1 MSYAF
6 EHADIPDHGTYLEVI
21 AFTPPWPLL
30 DPFLQVLYG
39 PQFPALPADLTGE
52 TFCRVFGTPQT
63 SLEMFLLQ
71 QKIKG
76 PGWLDISG
84 AVPVSAQVSWC
95 RLEATVAAPSQVKE

>member
-1 MSYAF
+1 M
-6 EHADIPDHGTYLEVI
+6 
-21 AFTPPWPLL
+21 
-30 DPFLQVLYG
+30 LYG

-95 RLEATVAAPSQVKE
+95 RLEATVAAPSQVRMLVTQDCLVEHFAILTLPRLK

>member
-1 MSYAF
+1 MEGKYALLK
-6 EHADIPDHGTYLEVI
+6 ERLEVKYLRNS
-21 AFTPPWPLL
+21 AYATVMLSKLFEGLPKEP
-30 DPFLQVLYG
+30 G
-39 PQFPALPADLTGE
+39 MPALTGE